1 MRSCDEMDILIQ
13 LKLDDLLDPSQERL
27 LEEHLREC
35 RSCRERYEQLRV
47 LKDALGSMEEP
58 APAGL
63 HGSIM
68 RYVEKNGAGETPE
81 APAAPKSKRRTLR
94 RFLTAAAAVAAC
106 CALVLV
112 GKQMFPRMGSAN
124 ETVFYAANDTT
135 GGNVEMSAP
144 AGSAGQA
151 ADESTF
157 DSTTKNQGPDSAL
170 DGIEESKQ
178 TDTDGGD
185 EKIAIDLPPMDESE
199 RWSFGVE
206 NEKESI
212 SDARRIRVTG
222 SRGAPGRNGRE
233 RGDGLHPHRELGRR
247 PLAGAAG
254 KRRLFLGGHRGE
266 PRRGRHRPPLHLDG
280 SLKKN
285 REKRPFGAVF
295 FVLQASFSQNGTG

>member
-68 RYVEKNGAGETPE
+68 RYVEKNGAGETPA

-106 CALVLV
+106 CAIVLV

-124 ETVFYAANDTT
+124 ETVFFAANDTS
-135 GGNVEMSAP
+135 GANAQIAP
-144 AGSAGQA
+144 AGGA
-151 ADESTF
+151 ADEAADEGAF
-157 DSTTKNQGPDSAL
+157 DAAMKNQGPDTAL
-170 DGIEESKQ
+170 DGLEESKQ
-178 TDTDGGD
+178 TDTSDAD
-185 EKIAIDLPPMDESE
+185 DRIAIDLPPMDESE
-199 RWSFGVE
+199 SWSFGVE
-206 NEKESI
+206 TEQQSI
-212 SDARRIRVTG
+212 LSARRISVTG
-222 SRGAPGRNGRE
+222 SRASLPQDLPAGELRDATAESGGMDYILIESWAADHWQELLESAGFSWEDTGENP
-233 RGDGLHPHRELGRR
+233 DGEDTVL
-247 PLAGAAG
+247 
-254 KRRLFLGGHRGE
+254 LFTWTDH
-266 PRRGRHRPPLHLDG
+266 
-280 SLKKN
+280 
-285 REKRPFGAVF
+285 
-295 FVLQASFSQNGTG
+295 

>member
-68 RYVEKNGAGETPE
+68 RYVEKNGAGETPA

-157 DSTTKNQGPDSAL
+157 DATTKNQGPDSAL

-222 SRGAPGRNGRE
+222 SRASLPQDLPAGELRDATAESGGMDYILIESWAADHWQELLESAGFSWEDTGENP
-233 RGDGLHPHRELGRR
+233 DGEDTVL
-247 PLAGAAG
+247 
-254 KRRLFLGGHRGE
+254 LFTWTDH
-266 PRRGRHRPPLHLDG
+266 
-280 SLKKN
+280 
-285 REKRPFGAVF
+285 
-295 FVLQASFSQNGTG
+295 

>member
-68 RYVEKNGAGETPE
+68 RYVEKNGAGETPA

-106 CALVLV
+106 CAIVLV
-112 GKQMFPRMGSAN
+112 GKQMFPRMENDNGAA
-124 ETVFYAANDTT
+124 FFAANDTS
-135 GGNVEMSAP
+135 GADVEMSAS

-157 DSTTKNQGPDSAL
+157 DATLKNQGPDSAL

-178 TDTDGGD
+178 ADADGGD
-185 EKIAIDLPPMDESE
+185 DRIAIDLPPMDESAS
-199 RWSFGVE
+199 WSFGVE
-206 NEKESI
+206 IEQQSI
-212 SDARRIRVTG
+212 LSARRISVTG
-222 SRGAPGRNGRE
+222 SRTALPQDLPAGELRDATAESGGMDYILIESWAADHWQELLESAGFSWEDTGENP
-233 RGDGLHPHRELGRR
+233 DGEDTVL
-247 PLAGAAG
+247 
-254 KRRLFLGGHRGE
+254 LFTWTDH
-266 PRRGRHRPPLHLDG
+266 
-280 SLKKN
+280 
-285 REKRPFGAVF
+285 
-295 FVLQASFSQNGTG
+295 

>member
-68 RYVEKNGAGETPE
+68 RYVEKNGAGETPA

-106 CALVLV
+106 CAIVLV
-112 GKQMFPRMGSAN
+112 GKQMFPRMENDNGAA
-124 ETVFYAANDTT
+124 FFAANDTS
-135 GGNVEMSAP
+135 GADVEMSAS

-157 DSTTKNQGPDSAL
+157 DATLKNQGPDTAL
-170 DGIEESKQ
+170 DGLEESKQ
-178 TDTDGGD
+178 TDTSDAD
-185 EKIAIDLPPMDESE
+185 NRIAIDLPPMDESE
-199 RWSFGVE
+199 SWSFGVE
-206 NEKESI
+206 TEQQSI
-212 SDARRIRVTG
+212 LSARRISVTG
-222 SRGAPGRNGRE
+222 SRASLPQDLPAGELRDATAESGGMDYILIESWAADHWQELLESAGFSWEDTGENP
-233 RGDGLHPHRELGRR
+233 DGEDTVL
-247 PLAGAAG
+247 
-254 KRRLFLGGHRGE
+254 LFTWTDH
-266 PRRGRHRPPLHLDG
+266 
-280 SLKKN
+280 
-285 REKRPFGAVF
+285 
-295 FVLQASFSQNGTG
+295 